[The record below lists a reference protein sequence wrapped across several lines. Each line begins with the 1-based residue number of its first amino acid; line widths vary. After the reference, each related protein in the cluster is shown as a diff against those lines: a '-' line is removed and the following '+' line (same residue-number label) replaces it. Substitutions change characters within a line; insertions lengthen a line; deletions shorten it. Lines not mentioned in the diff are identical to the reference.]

1 MPALGIPLR
10 AGEVEPLLQLQPLVH
25 RVYDKSRFELA
36 IDYQTKLTP
45 QPSLKEQEWVKKSLI
60 QIS

>member
-25 RVYDKSRFELA
+25 RVYDKSCFELA
-36 IDYQTKLTP
+36 IDYQTKLTA
-45 QPSLKEQEWVKKSLI
+45 QLSRQEQEWVKTSLS
-60 QIS
+60 QTS